1 MEVDKKHGTARSR
14 QDPATSFEL
23 DPTGRAEKWQ
33 DKKTCSRSV
42 EEGLGRHKA
51 IAADGDLLWKPNAPM
66 RCKKGIK
73 CRY

>member
-33 DKKTCSRSV
+33 
-42 EEGLGRHKA
+42 EGLGRHKA

-66 RCKKGIK
+66 RCK
-73 CRY
+73 RN